1 MTSVAPRSRVSS
13 SGSPA
18 KRAER
23 VWQAVAL
30 VSVAT
35 LSWWYIAAHRH
46 VILLGWIGTA
56 LVLVTAALS
65 IRKRFAYQGV
75 GKMSAWLTAH
85 IYLGIAAAC
94 AIFYH
99 AGLQAGGP
107 LTTWLLAVFSLTVI
121 SGLVGWWFARKLPP
135 LLTAIEET
143 PAIQEDLIALRAE
156 CLQGMLEFSS
166 RGSPE
171 FKALV
176 ERRLMK
182 ETASWSRMLRFYRRK
197 STLAQE
203 LPCFLKEYDV
213 FIARLPAQ
221 ERFAFQRA
229 AEYALR
235 VNKMNAELLLQRVM
249 RGWLTFHIVS
259 TGTMFALAAVHIFT
273 ALYYTP
279 VKRP

>member
-1 MTSVAPRSRVSS
+1 
-13 SGSPA
+13 
-18 KRAER
+18 